1 MNLTGLTV
9 YLSGPITGD
18 QKRAAKDFDAAAA
31 KARKL
36 GAVRA
41 FNPLRACEMHTGRDH
56 AQYMRHCLHELTRGD
71 LSTSET
77 EYDVLLLL
85 DGWRESAGCLAEVV
99 AAHAIGCEVVE
110 LWQI

>member
-1 MNLTGLTV
+1 MNLKGLTV
-9 YLSGPITGD
+9 YLSGPITGADDAPAAAFD
-18 QKRAAKDFDAAAA
+18 QAAIAAK
-31 KARKL
+31 RL
-36 GAVRA
+36 GAVRV
-41 FNPLRACEMHTGRDH
+41 FNPLRACELHQGRDH

-71 LSTSET
+71 LSRNET

-85 DGWRESAGCLAEVV
+85 DGWRDSAGCLAEVV